1 MSAKLSMQFRLP
13 FRLEQEGDLYISI
26 CDVLDVRSQG
36 ETKEQAAAMLVE
48 ALQLFLETCIEEG
61 TVEAVL
67 RESGFRPML
76 EGQEDIEDDADYLDV
91 PVSLLLANDLGGQHA
106 S

>member
-1 MSAKLSMQFRLP
+1 MGASINMQFRLP
-13 FRLEQEGDLYISI
+13 FRLEREGDVFISI

-36 ETKEQAAAMLVE
+36 VSEAEAGDMLIE

-67 RESGFRPML
+67 RESGFRPFFDGDL
-76 EGQEDIEDDADYLDV
+76 SEDEDGDYLDV
-91 PVSLLLANDLGGQHA
+91 PVSLLMTKSGRNNHT

>member
-1 MSAKLSMQFRLP
+1 MSASLSMQFRLP
-13 FRLEQEGDLYISI
+13 FRVEREGDIFVSI

-36 ETKEQAAAMLVE
+36 ESEAHAGEMLIE

-67 RESGFRPML
+67 RESGFRPMADGH
-76 EGQEDIEDDADYLDV
+76 EDADDDSNYLDV
-91 PVSLLLANDLGGQHA
+91 PVSLLLAQSGNNNHA
-106 S
+106 V